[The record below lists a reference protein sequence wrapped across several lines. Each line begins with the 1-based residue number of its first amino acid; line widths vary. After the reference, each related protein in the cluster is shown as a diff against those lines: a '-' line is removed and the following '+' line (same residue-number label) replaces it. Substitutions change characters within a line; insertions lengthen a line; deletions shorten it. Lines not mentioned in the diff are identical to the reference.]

1 MAASNNSSVSSKLL
15 DAIKNDDMEA
25 CQSLISANPKVFD
38 LAVWPENPLILAC
51 KLRRFA
57 FILVIGNI
65 KPELAL
71 QKIQHGTTV
80 LHLSCI
86 YGDDEMVR
94 ALLDLRVNID
104 RPLCYEKD
112 DDFLMIPLQFAVVH
126 GRVDVI
132 LLLLSAFPDSITE
145 LNSEKQTV
153 FHLATEYCVPDAF
166 RVLVGEAKKLNR
178 EYLLDEED
186 CHGNTVLHI
195 AIVKMCLPDQLSS
208 TTSGHDFPIRVNTK
222 NMSDETALD
231 LCDKIPDPD
240 HETRQIESTLR
251 EAIRR
256 EVSLSND
263 PGVHHRH
270 PKRGS
275 STSTTIPSWRTLET
289 KNVLLVVLAI
299 FITLAFTLTCSL
311 PTFFPKEYML
321 AIDLEFELKD
331 LLYAKLP
338 LIFYIMSFTTVL
350 LTTSTCILSVLLYS
364 LPCGTLMLLGGF
376 VTFILYLLLAYF
388 VMPKFSVRVGSQRH
402 LPSYYLMLIL
412 ALGVI
417 FVGSLLIHL
426 GDCLI
431 LCCNNYAKSVI
442 NKVVSK
448 FWSRSNKRLPISNP
462 PFQVQMVG
470 NALLANTNPYGGEC
484 AITMCFALACGS
496 QFSGFCLFR
505 L

>member
-1 MAASNNSSVSSKLL
+1 MATSNNSSVSSKLL

-25 CQSLISANPKVFD
+25 WQSLISANPKVFD

-51 KLRRFA
+51 KLRRLA

-86 YGDDEMVR
+86 YGDDDMVR
-94 ALLDLRVNID
+94 ALLDLRVNVD

-112 DDFLMIPLQFAVVH
+112 DDFFMIPLQFAVVH

-132 LLLLSAFPDSITE
+132 LLLLSACPDSITE

-153 FHLATEYCVPDAF
+153 FHLAAEYCVPEAF
-166 RVLVGEAKKLNR
+166 RVLVGEAKRLNK
-178 EYLLDEED
+178 EYLIDEED
-186 CHGNTVLHI
+186 CYGNTALHI
-195 AIVKMCLPDQLSS
+195 AVYLKQLRIVKMCLPDQLSS
-208 TTSGHDFPIRVNTK
+208 TTGGHDFPIRVNAK
-222 NMSDETALD
+222 NRNDETALD
-231 LCDKIPDPD
+231 LYDKILDPD
-240 HETRQIESTLR
+240 YKTRQIEIVLR

-256 EVSLSND
+256 EVFLSDD
-263 PGVHHRH
+263 PGADHHH
-270 PKRGS
+270 PRS
-275 STSTTIPSWRTLET
+275 SGTIPSWRTLET

-299 FITLAFTLTCSL
+299 FITLAFTLTCTLS
-311 PTFFPKEYML
+311 TFFPKEYLL

-338 LIFYIMSFTTVL
+338 HIFYIMSFVTVL

-388 VMPKFSVRVGSQRH
+388 VMPKFSVRVGSCCH
-402 LPSYYLMLIL
+402 VPSYHLMLFL
-412 ALGVI
+412 ALGFI
-417 FVGSLLIHL
+417 LLGSLTIYL

-431 LCCNNYAKSVI
+431 LRCNNYAKCVI
-442 NKVVSK
+442 NKVYSK
-448 FWSRSNKRLPISNP
+448 FRSPSNQKRLPIRNP
-462 PFQVQMVG
+462 SFQVQMVG
-470 NALLANTNPYGGEC
+470 INLLANTSSANN
-484 AITMCFALACGS
+484 
-496 QFSGFCLFR
+496 
-505 L
+505 